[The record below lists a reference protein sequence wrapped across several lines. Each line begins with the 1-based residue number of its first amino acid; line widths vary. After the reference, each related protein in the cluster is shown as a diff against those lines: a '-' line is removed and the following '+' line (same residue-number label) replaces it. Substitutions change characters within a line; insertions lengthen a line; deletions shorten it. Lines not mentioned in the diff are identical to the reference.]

1 MVKSANRVVK
11 ILETVGASNH
21 GISNA
26 ELSAALNIPK
36 GSLSLLLADLVA
48 YEFLRLRKEDRRYV
62 LGPQL
67 VVLAGKFL
75 KDLDIVQIGRP
86 IVHDMMIETDESSA
100 LAVRSGFDMLIVYG
114 ENCSQPLKRSIEI
127 GYRAPLHTTAGGKAI
142 MAHLPED
149 LQEEYLLTVPL
160 APLRPSSITDPD
172 VLKKELR
179 AIKSG
184 GISYSREEQHKG
196 LIAMAAPV
204 FDLYSNVKGAILVTL
219 PTIRFVPETKKVIE
233 GLLRAGAQ
241 RLSRLMGD
249 DLFSGGARKG
259 LPGRAGQKGAPGKRA
274 ARAGS
279 EGHGPDIARNGP

>member
-1 MVKSANRVVK
+1 MVKSANRVVE

-48 YEFLRLRKEDRRYV
+48 HEFLSQRKEDRRYI

-67 VVLAGKFL
+67 FVLAGKFL
-75 KDLDIVQIGRP
+75 TDLDIVQIGRP
-86 IVHDMMIETDESSA
+86 IVHDVMTETDESSA
-100 LAVRSGFDMLIVYG
+100 LAIRNGFDMLIVYG

-149 LQEEYLLTVPL
+149 LLAEYLSSVPL
-160 APLRPSSITDPD
+160 PPLTPSAITDAD

-179 AIKSG
+179 TIKSG

-219 PTIRFVPETKKVIE
+219 PTIRFVPEKKKVFE
-233 GLLRAGAQ
+233 RLLRQGAE
-241 RLSRLMGD
+241 RLSRLMGY
-249 DLFSGGARKG
+249 DLFSGGAKKNPQGQRGAAGKKLQG
-259 LPGRAGQKGAPGKRA
+259 LRTH
-274 ARAGS
+274 
-279 EGHGPDIARNGP
+279 HGPVIL